1 MSTYTDYILILTATS
16 DRNARALADH
26 LQRSMRDH
34 KVRPLGVEGEDTGQW
49 ILLDFG
55 DVIVHVLQEQARD
68 YYDLDG
74 LWIDAKRLAVQET
87 G

>member
-1 MSTYTDYILILTATS
+1 
-16 DRNARALADH
+16 
-26 LQRSMRDH
+26 
-34 KVRPLGVEGEDTGQW
+34 
-49 ILLDFG
+49 
-55 DVIVHVLQEQARD
+55 VIVHVLQEQARD

>member
-1 MSTYTDYILILTATS
+1 
-16 DRNARALADH
+16 
-26 LQRSMRDH
+26 MRER
-34 KVRPLGVEGEDTGQW
+34 KIRPLGVEGQDTGQW

-55 DVIVHVLQEQARD
+55 DVIVHVLHEQARD

-74 LWIDAKRLAVQET
+74 LWIDAKRLPVPQH

>member
-1 MSTYTDYILILTATS
+1 MPSPK
-16 DRNARALADH
+16 N
-26 LQRSMRDH
+26 
-34 KVRPLGVEGEDTGQW
+34 VEGRTCAEW
-49 ILLDFG
+49 ILLDYN

-74 LWIDAKRLAVQET
+74 LWIDAERLPVEES